1 MGFIIKTA
9 YLIGTLIIGGKL
21 YIWFGGF
28 KGVSELN
35 IEQVN
40 EDRPE
45 EERLEAEDVKG
56 VNKFGLAVFVVF
68 STLIWAIIGLTM
80 GRIASEI
87 TYHKV
92 FSWLMY
98 VLVYFIFLRLPLAV
112 LSRMLIE
119 YYEIEKMPEKA
130 MFVIVSLACY
140 ILGISSYEAI
150 PFLFKW
156 HLYFLE

>member
-1 MGFIIKTA
+1 MGFIIKTT

-35 IEQVN
+35 AEQVN

-45 EERLEAEDVKG
+45 EERLRPEDVKG
-56 VNKFGLAVFVVF
+56 VNKFGLAVFVIF